1 MAVKSPPE
9 ADLSPSRTDPIIR
22 VASTVIG
29 GPIGRYAV
37 VGARGA
43 AGVASALIVMGAAML
58 ALGVFQKGHCV
69 VKGWVDPD
77 QFWRACYSDIVVV
90 NVSSGLA
97 DRALPYA
104 GESPTDQPLGGGL
117 VMWAMSLIS
126 PHSGGDLTAQQWIFG
141 LWALIAMVLV
151 AAGVFALVAIAPHRP
166 WQAAHL
172 AVSPVIAVLALV
184 SVDLCAI
191 VLVIWAL
198 WAWHRRHPVACG
210 LLLGLAFLFRPFPL
224 IFVLAIVLLARR
236 SGRTHHGM
244 QVLISAAIGAIA
256 IYVPF
261 LLIVGDPLLTAPRRW
276 ISSDP
281 GNGALSII
289 PSLNGLAFS
298 ATMALLV
305 SLSGWVIAALV
316 GWWLAARALPQAPA
330 PDQHADPHRR
340 PAPMASVHTVVA
352 VAAPMML
359 IVMLTAKSVSVQ
371 TGLWVLPFLALST
384 LPWRDH
390 LIWAAAEIVH
400 FEAVWLHIGF
410 SADPGRGLP
419 GDAYSVF
426 IAARAMMWSW
436 VLLRVWALRPPNEPP
451 THRTPTAHASA
462 ILPPA
467 AQPTTATGTQ

>member
-1 MAVKSPPE
+1 M
-9 ADLSPSRTDPIIR
+9 
-22 VASTVIG
+22 
-29 GPIGRYAV
+29 
-37 VGARGA
+37 
-43 AGVASALIVMGAAML
+43 ASALMVMGAAML
-58 ALGVFQKGHCV
+58 ALGVFQKGHCL

-97 DRALPYA
+97 DRALPYS
-104 GESPTDQPLGGGL
+104 GDNPTDQPLGVGL
-117 VMWAMSLIS
+117 VMWAMSLVS

-141 LWALIAMVLV
+141 LWALIAMVLI

-184 SVDLCAI
+184 SVDLCAV

-198 WAWHRRHPVACG
+198 WAWHRHHPVACG
-210 LLLGLAFLFRPFPL
+210 TLLGLAFLFRPFPL
-224 IFVLAIVLLARR
+224 IFVLAIVLLALR
-236 SGRTHHGM
+236 SGRTHRGM
-244 QVLISAAIGAIA
+244 QVLVSAAVATLA
-256 IYVPF
+256 LYVPF

-276 ISSDP
+276 LSSAP
-281 GNGALSII
+281 GNGALSMI
-289 PSLNGLAFS
+289 PSLNGLSFS
-298 ATMALLV
+298 ATIALVV
-305 SLSGWVIAALV
+305 SLAGWVVATLI
-316 GWWLAARALPQAPA
+316 GWWLVRRALPQGAA
-330 PDQHADPHRR
+330 TTYI
-340 PAPMASVHTVVA
+340 SVHTVVA

-359 IVMLTAKSVSVQ
+359 IVILTASTVSVQ

-390 LIWAAAEIVH
+390 LLWAAVEIVH

-419 GDAYSVF
+419 GDAYSLS

-436 VLLRVWALRPPNEPP
+436 VLLRVWALRPVNEPGAL
-451 THRTPTAHASA
+451 THSPPDERASTN
-462 ILPPA
+462 PPRA
-467 AQPTTATGTQ
+467 AAPTTATGAQ

>member
-1 MAVKSPPE
+1 MAVRQPSDP
-9 ADLSPSRTDPIIR
+9 DLDHAPSRTDPVIR

-29 GPIGRYAV
+29 GPVGRYAV
-37 VGARGA
+37 LGARGA
-43 AGVASALIVMGAAML
+43 AGVAAAVMVMGAAML
-58 ALGVFQKGHCV
+58 ALGVFQKGHCL

-97 DRALPYA
+97 DRSLPYSA
-104 GESPTDQPLGGGL
+104 DNPTDQPLGGAL
-117 VMWAMSLIS
+117 VMWAMSLVS

-141 LWALIAMVLV
+141 IWALVAMALIAASVM
-151 AAGVFALVAIAPHRP
+151 ALISIQPNRP

-184 SVDLCAI
+184 SVDLFAI

-198 WAWHRRHPVACG
+198 WAWHRHRPVVCG
-210 LLLGLAFLFRPFPL
+210 VLLGAAFLFRPFPL

-236 SGRTHHGM
+236 GGRTHDGM
-244 QVLISAAIGAIA
+244 QVLVCAALGTIA
-256 IYVPF
+256 LYLPF
-261 LLIVGDPLLTAPRRW
+261 LLIVGDALLTAPRRW

-281 GNGALSII
+281 GYGALSLV
-289 PSLNGLAFS
+289 PSLNGI
-298 ATMALLV
+298 ALSTAGAIAL
-305 SLSGWVIAALV
+305 SLGGWVVAALV
-316 GWWLAARALPQAPA
+316 GWWLARRALPSG
-330 PDQHADPHRR
+330 ADT
-340 PAPMASVHTVVA
+340 AYASVHVVVA

-390 LIWAAAEIVH
+390 LLWAAAEIVH

-410 SADPGRGLP
+410 TADPGRGLP
-419 GDAYSVF
+419 GDAYSVA
-426 IAARAMMWSW
+426 IAARTILWSW
-436 VLLRVWALRPPNEPP
+436 VLLRVWALRPLS
-451 THRTPTAHASA
+451 AHPSKGQD
-462 ILPPA
+462 PA
-467 AQPTTATGTQ
+467 ARPTTASAVQ